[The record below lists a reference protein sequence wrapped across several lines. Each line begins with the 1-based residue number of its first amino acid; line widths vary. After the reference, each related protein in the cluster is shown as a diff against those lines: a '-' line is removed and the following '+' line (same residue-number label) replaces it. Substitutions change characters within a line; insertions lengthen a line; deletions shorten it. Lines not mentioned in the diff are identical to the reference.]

1 MMTVA
6 TSEFSFSRVF
16 SAFDRDDD
24 GKISAVELRFCM
36 KAALREDISAE
47 DAEDL
52 VASADTDGDGL
63 LNQEEFLK
71 LVQVEMEEERCREL
85 KEAFRLYE
93 MKGEGCITPL
103 SLKRMLS
110 KLGEHQ
116 DVVECQA
123 MICRFD
129 LNRDGVLT
137 FDEFKTM
144 MDQ

>member
-71 LVQVEMEEERCREL
+71 LVQVEMC
-85 KEAFRLYE
+85 
-93 MKGEGCITPL
+93 
-103 SLKRMLS
+103 
-110 KLGEHQ
+110 
-116 DVVECQA
+116 
-123 MICRFD
+123 
-129 LNRDGVLT
+129 
-137 FDEFKTM
+137 
-144 MDQ
+144 